1 MPFLVQVLNVLLVL
15 VIIVLFLH
23 KNVGY
28 TWTDPN
34 NFRSYKEFNEYNS
47 LKNRVEAE
55 EYFSRKSGLNWPRAE
70 SDSKTNSC
78 IGLLNKG
85 RWNLNSWMENGFNR
99 DFENSTIKYDP
110 SDSRVEFRP
119 HRCFEEW
126 GVQNYSGKWES
137 VNDCEIHRIKP
148 AEIQQCFEN
157 GKGRVLILGDSR
169 SRQLARSM
177 QLYSS
182 FPFCMKII

>member
-1 MPFLVQVLNVLLVL
+1 MPVSVQVLNVLLVL

-23 KNVGY
+23 KNVGFTETHSNKY
-28 TWTDPN
+28 
-34 NFRSYKEFNEYNS
+34 RLYKHFSGKVRAE
-47 LKNRVEAE
+47 KE
-55 EYFSRKSGLNWPRAE
+55 EYLLHELIDRAE
-70 SDSKTNSC
+70 GVSKTDFC
-78 IGLLNKG
+78 TGLLNKG
-85 RWNLNSWMENGFNR
+85 RWNEDSWLENGFNR

-110 SDSRVEFRP
+110 LDSRVKFRP

-126 GVQNYSGKWES
+126 SVQNYSGKWES
-137 VNDCEIHRIKP
+137 VDDCEIHRIKP

-182 FPFCMKII
+182 S